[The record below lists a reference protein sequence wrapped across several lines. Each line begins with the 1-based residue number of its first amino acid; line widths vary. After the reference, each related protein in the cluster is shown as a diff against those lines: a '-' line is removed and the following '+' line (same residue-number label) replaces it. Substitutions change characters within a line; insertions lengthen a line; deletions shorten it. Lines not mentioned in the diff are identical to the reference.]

1 LTGLRGWF
9 FGLLLFAFVLLFF
22 RFGFWSTLIFGQLFT
37 NSHSQL
43 PSSNLTDQA
52 PKLDRYVAV
61 HVATTC
67 DERGVYVTK
76 DSAEVNRFRELLLSI
91 NYPPNIPVDKLSFS
105 TNSVFTNSL
114 TDARLTI
121 IPACLFESVWS
132 EVSRRI
138 STTKTVR
145 LWRMAPGGKPSLP
158 TDDARCWVF
167 VALWRSLRPTSSDKL
182 SSATMRAVL
191 STPSCSSGQLLPAVH
206 TT

>member
-1 LTGLRGWF
+1 
-9 FGLLLFAFVLLFF
+9 
-22 RFGFWSTLIFGQLFT
+22 
-37 NSHSQL
+37 
-43 PSSNLTDQA
+43 
-52 PKLDRYVAV
+52 
-61 HVATTC
+61 
-67 DERGVYVTK
+67 VTK

-182 SSATMRAVL
+182 SSATMRADPRCSCSLPKWQLTFL